1 MFNRD
6 NNYSMPNPFGSRPPQ
21 KDGYTRP
28 PQGYPP
34 QHGGPDSGGYGAP
47 SQRRPA
53 PGARP
58 PPTQAPLGGRLSEG
72 RSWALTPKESPN
84 KEFQFGN
91 VVALSPQDFPP
102 SQFGHDDILIIIN
115 GLYVF
120 SARLFD
126 GYPQGHVGMSSIQ
139 RPWAK
144 AGFRDSLDV
153 RIYDPFRQGG
163 EAYLGSAD
171 VEVKFAGR
179 SKTDALLDQ
188 DELAMSMMKNFES
201 QIFAPG
207 QPVLMDHYGIAL
219 QLTVKTILRVS
230 LISEK
235 ETSKEP
241 ESEPTARGILT
252 KHTLI
257 NFFKEAQSDVQIK
270 PAKNRPAA
278 NAIIQPDF
286 NTEKMGIGGLDS
298 EFHTIFRR
306 AFASRIFPPDIVAK
320 LGIQHVKGILLFG
333 PPGTGKTLLARQI
346 GKMLNA
352 REPKIINGPEVLNKF
367 VGASE
372 ENIRKLFADAEKE
385 YKEKGDES
393 ELHIIIFDE
402 LDAVCKQ
409 RGSTG
414 GGTGVGDSVVNQLL
428 SKMDGVDQL
437 NNILLIGMTNRKDM
451 IDDALLRPGR
461 LEVHVEI
468 SLPDESGRAQ
478 ILGIHTQNMKQSD
491 LMDPSVDLAELA
503 GLTKNYSG
511 AEIAGLV
518 KAATSFAFNR
528 HIDSGKTVRVK
539 DDAPEMKV
547 NHSDFI
553 LALNEIQPA
562 FGVSEDEIK
571 QCIEHGIINYS
582 EQINHVLKEGEA
594 LAKGLSQSDQTPLWS
609 ILLNGGPGSGKTALA
624 AQIALESGSPFIK
637 MICPE
642 DVAGLG
648 EAAKI
653 QHILRVFNDAYKSQ
667 TSVVVVDEVETLVD
681 YVSVGPRFSNSV
693 LQTLKVLIKKR
704 PPKNRRLLVLA
715 TTSER
720 ALMKELNI
728 YNSFN
733 SEIDIPNV
741 ISHQELEHIMEESGA
756 FSPQQVGEALKRIE
770 PLKEQGAYTMT
781 FGIGIK
787 KVFDGIELA
796 KKNPDELVNR
806 FVRSINS
813 AVQEGAIRSS
823 VPVAT
828 GRIEERR
835 DDGKGGF
842 Y

>member
-1 MFNRD
+1 MFNR
-6 NNYSMPNPFGSRPPQ
+6 NNYSNPFGSNPPQRDGYSRPPQ
-21 KDGYTRP
+21 N
-28 PQGYPP
+28 YPP
-34 QHGGPDSGGYGAP
+34 QHGAPGAGGYGAP
-47 SQRRPA
+47 SPRRPA

-58 PPTQAPLGGRLSEG
+58 PPQAPMGRPSEG
-72 RSWALTPKESPN
+72 GAWTLTPKESPN
-84 KEFQFGN
+84 KECQFGN
-91 VVALSPQDFPP
+91 LVALSTQDFPRA
-102 SQFGHDDILIIIN
+102 QFQHQDIFIIVN

-126 GYPQGHVGMSSIQ
+126 DFPPGHIGLSSIQ

-144 AGFRDSLDV
+144 AGFRDMLDV
-153 RIYDPFRQGG
+153 RIYDPFLQGG

-171 VEVKFAGR
+171 IEVKFAG
-179 SKTDALLDQ
+179 KLKPPTLYDQ
-188 DELAMSMMKNFES
+188 DELATSVIKNFDG
-201 QIFAPG
+201 QLFAPS
-207 QPVLMDHYGIAL
+207 QPVLMDHHGVPL

-235 ETSKEP
+235 DTSKAP
-241 ESEPTARGILT
+241 ETELTARGILT

-257 NFFKEAQSDVQIK
+257 NFFKDPQSEIQIK

-306 AFASRIFPPDIVAK
+306 AFASRIFPPDIVQK

-367 VGASE
+367 VGQSE
-372 ENIRKLFADAEKE
+372 ENIRKLFADAEQE

-402 LDAVCKQ
+402 LDAVCRQ
-409 RGSTG
+409 RGSG
-414 GGTGVGDSVVNQLL
+414 GAGGTGVGDSVVNQLL

-468 SLPDESGRAQ
+468 SLPDEAGRAQ
-478 ILGIHTQNMKQSD
+478 ILGIHTENMSQSE

-503 GLTKNYSG
+503 ALTKNYSG

-539 DDAPEMKV
+539 DDAAEMRV

-553 LALNEIQPA
+553 HALDEIQPA
-562 FGVSEDEIK
+562 FGVSEEEIK
-571 QCIEHGIINYS
+571 RCIEHDIINYS
-582 EQINHVLKEGEA
+582 ERVGNVLKEGEA
-594 LAKGLSQSDQTPLWS
+594 LAKGLGRPEQTPLWS
-609 ILLNGGPGSGKTALA
+609 VLLNGPSGSGKTALA
-624 AQIALESGSPFIK
+624 AQIALDSGAPFIK

-642 DVAGLG
+642 DIAGFA

-667 TSVVVVDEVETLVD
+667 TSVVVVDDIETIID

-693 LQTLKVLIKKR
+693 LQTLKVLFKKR

-733 SEIDIPNV
+733 SDIDVPNV
-741 ISHQELEHIMEESGA
+741 THHQELKHVMEKSGVFTDDEIA
-756 FSPQQVGEALKRIE
+756 EALEQID
-770 PLKEQGAYTMT
+770 PLKGETAYSMT
-781 FGIGIK
+781 FGVGIK

-796 KKNPDELVNR
+796 KKTPTELVSQ
-806 FVRSINS
+806 FVRFINS
-813 AVQEGAIRSS
+813 AVQEGGLITQRPMA
-823 VPVAT
+823 
-828 GRIEERR
+828 
-835 DDGKGGF
+835 
-842 Y
+842 